1 MLTFSRLTIKKLFI
15 GFAIFIVLMVL
26 LVVLA
31 TAWVDRQHRREV
43 YQELETVA
51 VEQSDSQQSALS
63 REQTTEI
70 EDRSIDDSLA
80 DSTENLQVKSQ
91 TEPVVPFKVS
101 VVFSDDY
108 LINLGGAERAHPFDI
123 KKYKKIHD
131 ALLADKLLTSEATLK
146 PEPIPVE
153 DLLLVHSR
161 DYLKSLADRDKL
173 AGYLESPIL
182 RVLPVSLN
190 KGILMPFRSASGGT
204 LLAAR
209 SALEHGIGIN
219 IGGGYHH
226 AKPKVGEGFCVYA
239 DVPVAIRRLQKE
251 KKIERAIVIDVD
263 VHQGNGTIVCL
274 KDDDST
280 FTFSMHQ
287 AGIYPIPKEQGD
299 RDVELTAGMEDKEY
313 LEILNRHLATILDE
327 SKPDICFVVAGCDT
341 LAGDPLASLAMTED
355 GIVQRDAA
363 IFAACS
369 KRKIP
374 VVFTTSGGYS
384 KNAWHAQ
391 YESIKKL
398 IETYGLAENKKSQL
412 PEEQAAGKK

>member
-1 MLTFSRLTIKKLFI
+1 MAYT
-15 GFAIFIVLMVL
+15 
-26 LVVLA
+26 
-31 TAWVDRQHRREV
+31 
-43 YQELETVA
+43 
-51 VEQSDSQQSALS
+51 
-63 REQTTEI
+63 
-70 EDRSIDDSLA
+70 
-80 DSTENLQVKSQ
+80 
-91 TEPVVPFKVS
+91 
-101 VVFSDDY
+101 DDY

-131 ALLADKLLTSEATLK
+131 ALLADDLLTSAATLK
-146 PEPIPVE
+146 SEPIPVE

-161 DYLKSLADRDKL
+161 EYLKSLADRDKL
-173 AGYLESPIL
+173 ARYLEAPIL

-190 KGILMPFRSASGGT
+190 KGVLMPFRSASGGT

-209 SALEHGIGIN
+209 SALKHGIGVN

-226 AKPKVGEGFCVYA
+226 AKPEVGEGFCVYA
-239 DVPVAIRRLQKE
+239 DVPVAIRKLQHE
-251 KKIERAIVIDVD
+251 NKIERAIVIDVD

-299 RDVELTAGMEDKEY
+299 LDVELNAGMKDAEY
-313 LEILNRHLATILDE
+313 LEILNRNLATILDE

-341 LAGDPLASLAMTED
+341 LDGDPLASLAMTED

-369 KRKIP
+369 LRKIP
-374 VVFTTSGGYS
+374 AVYTTSGGYS
-384 KNAWHAQ
+384 KNAWRAQ
-391 YESIKKL
+391 YESIKNL
-398 IETYGLAENKKSQL
+398 IKTYGLAK
-412 PEEQAAGKK
+412 